1 MTKTILIALTA
12 ALAGCADD
20 EPTKDPKSEVTCG
33 ASWTAD
39 GDNGTPCDAACDPKP
54 AQNEGQCETNVTV
67 TNLGTGLN
75 EPLVTAT
82 SFTASDGT
90 RGTCTRINPVTS
102 MIMDGVDNEPSRTR
116 RVFFLTCKETK

>member
-20 EPTKDPKSEVTCG
+20 EPTEDPKSEVTCG
-33 ASWTAD
+33 TSWTAD

-54 AQNEGQCETNVTV
+54 MQDEGQCETNVTV
-67 TNLGTGLN
+67 TNPNTGLN
-75 EPLVTAT
+75 EPLITSS
-82 SFTASDGT
+82 SFTAAGI

-102 MIMDGVDNEPSRTR
+102 MIMDGVADEPTRTR
-116 RVFFLTCKETK
+116 RVFFLTCK